1 MVFGRE
7 LPNELVSRKLFCQM
21 KWKYSE
27 VVTLS
32 SEVLFELFFF
42 FFLSLAR
49 NVNKKKHI
57 FIIIA

>member
-42 FFLSLAR
+42 FLSLAR